1 MKLDDNS
8 SYTVTAP
15 DLFLSENGVNV
26 LITSTNEE
34 LVNGIKLLFEKFIR
48 TSVIFNVQ
56 LTQSDPATMP
66 WMWHVSRTCE
76 YMVVDL
82 DTCAWEDIMAAL
94 LKTKTPNH
102 TVVFYE
108 EKRVRRE
115 AIKLSNATSKYI
127 TITNLEEL
135 NKFLDIDTRYPGMT
149 DE

>member
-1 MKLDDNS
+1 ML
-8 SYTVTAP
+8 TVLAVVDSTCKY
-15 DLFLSENGVNV
+15 VV
-26 LITSTNEE
+26 LPKCVQ
-34 LVNGIKLLFEKFIR
+34 LGPGIQ
-48 TSVIFNVQ
+48 FNVQ

-102 TVVFYE
+102 TVLFYTA
-108 EKRVRRE
+108 KGVRRE
-115 AIKLSNATSKYI
+115 AIKLINATSSYI

-135 NKFLDIDTRYPGMT
+135 NKFLDIDTRYPGMP